1 MITNTLVRLLLLID
15 ILDNFLQFL
24 CADQSQLNSASFEID
39 SLNDLSELR
48 LTHQMIKSEWS
59 LELFDEI
66 EAVEKY
72 FCSL

>member
-48 LTHQMIKSEWS
+48 LTHQMIKSE
-59 LELFDEI
+59 
-66 EAVEKY
+66 
-72 FCSL
+72 